1 MVVMV
6 VVVTEVVMVMV
17 MVLSCAAHLMHMRT
31 TRPAPRRP
39 RHGRP
44 TDTDE
49 RPAIRAR
56 ALYGHWNRHRHTS
69 RRSGISTSTAAC
81 PSLGTMGMGATA
93 RARYAM
99 LLVVLGWRKVKWW
112 WAFLPER
119 RSRGRSRGHHG
130 LFRDVA
136 ATGAAVRLRRRG
148 RRLREKG
155 GGG

>member
-31 TRPAPRRP
+31 ARPAPRRP

-44 TDTDE
+44 ADADE

-69 RRSGISTSTAAC
+69 RRSGISTSTAAY

-99 LLVVLGWRKVKWW
+99 LLVVLGRRKVKWW

-119 RSRGRSRGHHG
+119 
-130 LFRDVA
+130 
-136 ATGAAVRLRRRG
+136 
-148 RRLREKG
+148 
-155 GGG
+155 

>member
-17 MVLSCAAHLMHMRT
+17 MVLSCAAHLVHMRT
-31 TRPAPRRP
+31 ARPAPRRP
-39 RHGRP
+39 RYGRP

-56 ALYGHWNRHRHTS
+56 ALHGNRYRHTS
-69 RRSGISTSTAAC
+69 RRRAISTSTAAC

-99 LLVVLGWRKVKWW
+99 LLVVLGRRKVKWW

-119 RSRGRSRGHHG
+119 
-130 LFRDVA
+130 
-136 ATGAAVRLRRRG
+136 
-148 RRLREKG
+148 
-155 GGG
+155 